1 VRLTIFIKQFRKS
14 IIFAGSLVLVENL
27 AWIVEPTVFGRVID
41 AFIDKG
47 LSHVSMEF
55 IVPLAV
61 WIGVFLINSGV
72 GALRRSIEPRIYLK
86 IFTRIAVDVTRD
98 SLNKGL
104 SISKTAARA
113 DLMRE
118 YIAFFQ
124 YRVPEIIEQA
134 ITIGGAII
142 ALTIFDYRIGIACL
156 TAVFP
161 LSYLTATFSRK
172 IEKLQAVLHD
182 TREEAYEAF
191 TTRDIARVE
200 DYYNRL
206 AAPEKKIAHLGGI
219 NFGIVRFFLLGIFL
233 VVLFIS
239 IDMDDFSTGNIYSIV
254 AYLWTFVTS
263 TEYLPELMESWT
275 SLKELNQRTKEQRAI
290 S

>member
-1 VRLTIFIKQFRKS
+1 MAFIKQFRKS
-14 IIFAGSLVLVENL
+14 IIFAASLVLIENL
-27 AWIVEPTVFGRVID
+27 AWIAEPTVFGRVID

-55 IVPLAV
+55 IIPLAI

-72 GALRRSIEPRIYLK
+72 GAMRRSIEPRIYLK
-86 IFTRIAVDVTRD
+86 IFTRIAVDVTRE

-104 SISKTAARA
+104 SVSKTAARA

-118 YIAFFQ
+118 YISFFQ
-124 YRVPEIIEQA
+124 YRVPEIFEQA
-134 ITIGGAII
+134 ISIGGAII
-142 ALTIFDYRIGIACL
+142 ALTIFDYRIGVACL

-161 LSYLTATFSRK
+161 LAYLTTTFSRK
-172 IEKLQAVLHD
+172 IAKLQVALHD
-182 TREEAYEAF
+182 TREEGYEAF
-191 TTRDIARVE
+191 ATRNIARIE
-200 DYYNRL
+200 SYYNRL
-206 AAPEKKIAHLGGI
+206 SSSEKKIAHLGGI

-239 IDMDDFSTGNIYSIV
+239 IDMDDFTTGNIYSIV

-275 SLKELNQRTKEQRAI
+275 SLRELNQRMRDPEA
-290 S
+290 

>member
-1 VRLTIFIKQFRKS
+1 MVFIKQFRKS
-14 IIFAGSLVLVENL
+14 IIFAASLVLIENL
-27 AWIVEPTVFGRVID
+27 AWIAEPTVFGRVID

-47 LSHVSMEF
+47 LSHTSIEF
-55 IVPLAV
+55 IIPLSV

-98 SLNKGL
+98 SLKKGL
-104 SISKTAARA
+104 SVSRTAARA

-118 YIAFFQ
+118 YITFFQ
-124 YRVPEIIEQA
+124 YRVPEIFEQA
-134 ITIGGAII
+134 ISIGGAII
-142 ALTIFDYRIGIACL
+142 ALTIFDYRIGAACL
-156 TAVFP
+156 TAVIP
-161 LSYLTATFSRK
+161 LSYLTTTFSRK
-172 IEKLQAVLHD
+172 IAKLQVTLHD
-182 TREEAYEAF
+182 TREEGYEAF
-191 TTRDIARVE
+191 STRDLVRIE
-200 DYYNRL
+200 NYYDRL
-206 AAPEKKIAHLGGI
+206 SSTEKKIAHLGGI

-239 IDMDDFSTGNIYSIV
+239 IDVDDFTTGNIYSIV

-275 SLKELNQRTKEQRAI
+275 SLRELNQRMRDPEI
-290 S
+290 